1 MQRALAIAFGL
12 AVAGNCLPAQV
23 VLPPNMG
30 VPDAAPTVP
39 GPGYDLAL
47 AALAAGD
54 YAAAAELAEQ
64 EYRGS
69 ARIGADRW
77 IDSIAS
83 AAVLGESLFE
93 LGRFREAVAR
103 CEEALALS
111 ATHANWLLSVRFP
124 PQPPQPVRRPRPATW
139 ARSKRNA
146 TPSTLP
152 DTMTIRQQ
160 GADPQDVLQRGGVLT
175 APYERPIRPQEV
187 VRSLVIATYRLG
199 SLLGDLGR
207 DNPILD
213 QATRALARRP
223 APPNHYSQSWID
235 VALGT
240 AYWAQGKPQQAQPL
254 LIRGLLVGNQFDHPL
269 TAWGLIV
276 LGRIALDA
284 DRAAEAVTYFEE
296 ATITAAD
303 FGDARGLE
311 EAFGLLATAHRL
323 NGGRGAAAA
332 IPLAAEAS
340 RSGPAA
346 LRARLL
352 ALEAESLAAAGDGR
366 AAAQA
371 AAALKA
377 IDGRLLQGEAGQ
389 GTLGSLVAYATALL
403 AYGANDLAAGDA
415 ELERAVTLARGRSP
429 RLFQTELLTEL
440 VRAGSTVVPDRQA
453 ESLFA
458 QLLADPSARDFA
470 ADPLAAL
477 SVATAPLA
485 AGFDTWVA
493 VAGRR
498 GEEQT
503 LAAAEATMRHRW
515 MAARPLTGRRL
526 SLLRFLTAD
535 ERLLDAAE
543 SARRKAIIAGVPGLD
558 RLLTRVGQLRGN
570 LAAAVAAAQPA
581 ADREAAQAAAI
592 AGDPAEWREYAGVAN
607 DLRLV
612 MARLAAG
619 SVAAPAFPP
628 LTSAAEIRRRLAP
641 GQAVLSFHWTAS
653 GLFGAVETRDRLVA
667 WQVKQAA
674 GLPGEIRTLAKELS
688 LHERSAAVGSDRLL
702 AGDWSGSAARIERM
716 LFENSRGVSLADGI
730 EELVIVPDGWLW
742 YLPFEILPIA
752 SNRAGDDRRPLRD
765 ICRIRSSPTR
775 SLAVLEF
782 EPRAAGT
789 TGLLLGRIG
798 RGEKREAA
806 VAAAGEMLAGVAGG
820 VVVEPATAGP
830 PPLLVGGLFDT
841 LVVYDELTAAD
852 PASAWPLLAGSG
864 NRPGITLAD
873 WLAAPPKRPRQ
884 VILPGVQTA
893 LAGGLLKPP
902 PRPGEDLFLPA
913 VDLIAAGSPTV
924 LLSRWKSGGGVS
936 KALVQEFLRETA
948 GPDALP
954 AAEAWQRAVDVV
966 TPERPDLA
974 REPRLKQAGE
984 VELADARHPLLWAG
998 HLLIDCGGG
1007 VYEPPPQAAVPPA
1020 PPLAPAVQP
1029 PPAPA
1034 AAPAG
1039 PMPPAILAPPPPR
1052 PELPAA
1058 PPAEPPPPAAPP
1070 AADAP

>member
-1 MQRALAIAFGL
+1 MQRTLAIAVGL
-12 AVAGNCLPAQV
+12 ALAGDCLRAQV

-47 AALAAGD
+47 TALAAGD
-54 YAAAAELAEQ
+54 YAAAVEFAER
-64 EYRGS
+64 EYRGG

-103 CEEALALS
+103 YEEALALS
-111 ATHANWLLSVRFP
+111 ATHANWLIAVRFP

-146 TPSTLP
+146 TPSMLP

-160 GADPQDVLQRGGVLT
+160 GADPQDVLQRGGVLA

-240 AYWAQGKPQQAQPL
+240 ASWAQGKPQQAQPL

-303 FGDARGLE
+303 FGDARALE

-332 IPLAAEAS
+332 IPPAAEAS

-366 AAAQA
+366 AATQA
-371 AAALKA
+371 AAAVKA
-377 IDGRLLQGEAGQ
+377 IDGRLLQGEAGR
-389 GTLGSLVAYATALL
+389 GTLGSLVAYAAALL
-403 AYGANDLAAGDA
+403 AYGGGDLAAGDA
-415 ELERAVTLARGRSP
+415 ELERAIALARGRSP

-440 VRAGSTVVPDRQA
+440 VRAGSSAVADRQA
-453 ESLFA
+453 ETLFA
-458 QLLADPSARDFA
+458 QLLADPSPRDFA

-477 SVATAPLA
+477 AVASAPR
-485 AGFDTWVA
+485 AGSFDTWIA

-515 MAARPLTGRRL
+515 MAARLLTGRRL
-526 SLLRFLTAD
+526 SLLRLLTAD
-535 ERLLDAAE
+535 DRRLEAAE
-543 SARRKAIIAGVPGLD
+543 AARRKAVIAGVPGLD

-570 LAAAVAAAQPA
+570 LSAAVAAAPPP
-581 ADREAAQAAAI
+581 ADRPAGQAAAI
-592 AGDPAEWREYAGVAN
+592 AGDPAEWREYAAVAN
-607 DLRLV
+607 ELRLV

-628 LTSAAEIRRRLAP
+628 LTPAAEIRRRLAP
-641 GQAVLSFHWTAS
+641 GQALLSFHWTAS
-653 GLFGAVETRDRLVA
+653 GLFGAVETSDRLVA

-688 LHERSAAVGSDRLL
+688 LNERAAAVGTDRLV
-702 AGDWSGSAARIERM
+702 AGDWPGSAARIERM

-765 ICRIRSSPTR
+765 ICRIRYCPTR

-782 EPRAAGT
+782 EPRAGGT

-798 RGEKREAA
+798 RGEKPEAA
-806 VAAAGEMLAGVAGG
+806 VAAAEEMLAGVAGG
-820 VVVEPATAGP
+820 VVVEPAAAGP
-830 PPLLVGGLFDT
+830 PPLLVGGLCDT
-841 LVVYDELTAAD
+841 LVVYDELAAAD

-873 WLAAPPKRPRQ
+873 WLSPPPKRPRQ
-884 VILPGVQTA
+884 VILPGLQTA
-893 LAGGLLKPP
+893 LAGGLVKPP

-913 VDLIAAGSPTV
+913 VDLIAAGSSTV
-924 LLSRWKSGGGVS
+924 LLSRWKSGGGVAA
-936 KALVQEFLRETA
+936 ALVQEFLRETA

-966 TPERPDLA
+966 TAERPDLA
-974 REPRLKQAGE
+974 REPRLKQTGE

-1007 VYEPPPQAAVPPA
+1007 AHEPPLQAAVPPA
-1020 PPLAPAVQP
+1020 PPLAPAVP
-1029 PPAPA
+1029 PPP
-1034 AAPAG
+1034 APAG

-1052 PELPAA
+1052 PE
-1058 PPAEPPPPAAPP
+1058 PPAEPPPDAPP
-1070 AADAP
+1070 ADASPADAP